1 MITDNEAE
9 SCYHC
14 DQCQAAENPFL
25 QYADLSQE
33 AFSSLVSLGN
43 WIAFLDP
50 IRPEIV

>member
-1 MITDNEAE
+1 MTGHEIE
-9 SCYHC
+9 SCYYG
-14 DQCQAAENPFL
+14 DQRQAAETPFL

-50 IRPEIV
+50 IRAEIV